1 MTAAG
6 APSPAAPLSPA
17 STPAYAIEGVGRR
30 WAGRIALEDASFS
43 VAPGELVALVGP
55 SGGGKS
61 TLIRLLGG
69 VLRPTSGVIKV
80 EGRDLASF
88 SGAEL
93 RRFRASCGVVGQGLS
108 LVPQLSVHQNVVAGF
123 LPYWPWYRVL
133 LSTLWP
139 QKRRRVHEVLEE
151 VGIGDRQWDPT
162 SVLSGGQ
169 QQRVAIARALIGRPK
184 TILADEPTSSLDPR
198 TAEQTTELILREA
211 RAHQATLVFC
221 THWFELVR
229 PHVDRVLGLR
239 GGRIVLDLPAK
250 EVTDAQ
256 LDELYA
262 GSHERI

>member
-1 MTAAG
+1 
-6 APSPAAPLSPA
+6 
-17 STPAYAIEGVGRR
+17 V
-30 WAGRIALEDASFS
+30 ALEDASLS
-43 VAPGELVALVGP
+43 IAPGELVALVGP

-69 VLRPTSGVIKV
+69 VLRPTSGTILAD
-80 EGRDLASF
+80 GRSLASF

-93 RRFRASCGVVGQGLS
+93 RRFRARCGVVGQGLS
-108 LVPQLSVHQNVVAGF
+108 LVPQLSVHQNVIAGF
-123 LPYWPWYRVL
+123 LPFWPWYRVM

-139 QKRRRVHEVLEE
+139 QERRRVSEVLEE
-151 VGIGDRQWDPT
+151 VGIADRQWDPT

-211 RAHQATLVFC
+211 RRHQATLVFC

-229 PHVDRVLGLR
+229 SHVHRVVGLR
-239 GGRIVLDLPAK
+239 NGRVVLDLAAK
-250 EVTDAQ
+250 DVTDAA
-256 LDELYA
+256 LDQLYA